1 VLDRAGEP
9 EGDDRVR
16 RGRLA
21 ALAMT
26 ATVVLVAGLVWQSR
40 RPEPDGGQAAT
51 QGKVG
56 GSVAAL
62 PGGGTGPVTTAP
74 PGPVRPPD
82 QRALDTVTLRL
93 EPVVEIS
100 HPTAIVQHPGT
111 GDLYA
116 ASVEGEIVRV
126 SPQGGGPATVADL
139 GDRISTSGESGLL
152 DIAFDATGDLLYI
165 SLVEPDG
172 DLALVE
178 APVAAGAPAVERGR
192 PLLTIP
198 SPTDVHHAGDVEV
211 DADGLVWFSVGDG
224 GPSQGRSTRAQDLG
238 DLHGKLLRID
248 PRPAAGMPYQI
259 PPDNPFVGQPAV
271 RPEIWAYGLRNPWR
285 FHLDPG
291 TGDLWIG
298 DVGRSAAEEINHLP
312 GPEAGAGA
320 NLGWPYV
327 EGTTP
332 GLDGAPPDLVAP
344 VVAYPHDG
352 RCGVTGGAVYR
363 GGAIPALRGA
373 YLYADLCDGVVRAV
387 SVVDGAVTAERAF
400 ERATAGYPVS
410 FGTDLSGEMY
420 LCSFDLNAVFRI
432 APG

>member
-1 VLDRAGEP
+1 MLDRAGAP
-9 EGDDRVR
+9 EGRGRVR
-16 RGRLA
+16 GGRLA
-21 ALAMT
+21 ILAAA
-26 ATVVLVAGLVWQSR
+26 ATVTLVAGLVWQSR
-40 RPEPDGGQAAT
+40 RSEPDDGLAAT
-51 QGKVG
+51 QAPAG
-56 GSVAAL
+56 GSEATSPA
-62 PGGGTGPVTTAP
+62 GGTGPATTAP
-74 PGPVRPPD
+74 PGPAGPPD
-82 QRALDTVTLRL
+82 QRALDTVALQL
-93 EPVVEIS
+93 EPVVEVS

-126 SPQGGGPATVADL
+126 PARGGGPAMVADL

-152 DIAFDATGDLLYI
+152 DIAFDASGDLLYI

-178 APVAAGAPAVERGR
+178 APFAEGAPAVERER

-211 DADGLVWFSVGDG
+211 DAGGLVWFAVGDG
-224 GPSQGRSTRAQDLG
+224 GPSQGHSTRAQDLG

-248 PRPAAGMPYQI
+248 PRPAAGSPYQV
-259 PPDNPFVGQPAV
+259 PPDNPLVGQPGA

-291 TGDLWIG
+291 TGDLWIA
-298 DVGRSAAEEINHLP
+298 DVGRNDAEEIDHLP

-344 VVAYPHDG
+344 VLAYPHDG

-363 GGAIPALRGA
+363 GEAIPALRGA
-373 YLYADLCDGVVRAV
+373 YLYADLCDGIVRAM
-387 SVVDGAVTAERAF
+387 SVVDGAVAAERAF
-400 ERATAGYPVS
+400 EDAQAGYPVS
-410 FGTDLSGEMY
+410 FGTDLTGEMY
-420 LCSFDLNAVFRI
+420 LCSFDLNTVFRI
-432 APG
+432 VPG